1 MKYVVIGASAAGI
14 SAAET
19 LRKLDSRNEV
29 IVVSADERIYSRCML
44 HHVIAGKRSTDSISF
59 IHKDFFEKNAIQWIK
74 GVKVTGILF
83 DRQEIILQDGKSI
96 PYDRLLIATG
106 SKAFLPPIKGLD
118 NARNVFRLRDISDV
132 NEILE
137 GAKNAKSALIIGAGL
152 VGLDAAYG
160 LMERGLQVSIVEM
173 ADRVLPLQLDYQ
185 AANNYQKLFEQSG
198 AKVYTGVSVSEAV
211 TDMNGQ
217 IRSVRLNNGMEIECN
232 IIIAAA
238 GVKPNIDFIKENTL
252 KIDRGIAVNDR
263 MQTTIQHVFAA
274 GDITGQSAIWPNAV
288 KQGIVAA
295 YNMTGMEKHIH
306 DFFTAKNTINL
317 LGLETVSLGFVNAP
331 DSTYSV
337 DTLNKNGIYKKIIY
351 KDGIVYGIILQKD
364 IARCGFWT
372 HVIKEKLK
380 IDSSQKN
387 FFNLSYAD
395 FFDIGKDGNYKY
407 ASVLT

>member
-1 MKYVVIGASAAGI
+1 MKYIVIGASAAGI

-19 LRKLDSRNEV
+19 IRKLDSRNEV
-29 IVVSADERIYSRCML
+29 IVVSADEKIYSRCML
-44 HHVIAGKRSTDSISF
+44 HHVIAGKRSIDSISF
-59 IHKDFFEKNAIQWIK
+59 IHKDFFEKNAIQWMK
-74 GVKVTGILF
+74 GMKVTDILF
-83 DRQEIILQDGKSI
+83 DKQEIILQDGKNIS
-96 PYDRLLIATG
+96 YDRLLIATG

-118 NARNVFRLRDISDV
+118 NARNVFKLRDISDV

-137 GAKNAKSALIIGAGL
+137 VAKNAKSALIIGAGL
-152 VGLDAAYG
+152 VGLDAASG

-198 AKVYTGVSVSEAV
+198 VKVYTGVSVSEAV
-211 TDMNGQ
+211 TDMDGQ
-217 IRSVRLNNGMEIECN
+217 IRSVRLNNSMEVECD
-232 IIIAAA
+232 IIVAAA
-238 GVKPNIDFIKENTL
+238 GVMPDIDFIKENTL
-252 KIDRGIAVNDR
+252 KIDRGIVVNDQ
-263 MQTTIQHVFAA
+263 MKTSVQHVFAA
-274 GDITGQSAIWPNAV
+274 GDVTGQSAIWPNAV

-317 LGLETVSLGFVNAP
+317 LGLETVSLGFVDAP
-331 DSTYSV
+331 DLTYSV
-337 DTLNKNGIYKKIIY
+337 DTINKNGIYKKIIY

-380 IDSSQKN
+380 INSSQKN
-387 FFNLSYAD
+387 IFNLSYAD
-395 FFDIGKDGNYKY
+395 FFEIDKDGNYKY
-407 ASVLT
+407 ASV

>member
-19 LRKLDSRNEV
+19 IRKLDSRNEV
-29 IVVSADERIYSRCML
+29 IVVSADEKIYSRCML

-74 GVKVTGILF
+74 GVKVTDILF
-83 DRQEIILQDGKSI
+83 DRQKTILQDGQNI

-106 SKAFLPPIKGLD
+106 SKAFLPPIKGLG
-118 NARNVFRLRDISDV
+118 NARNVFKLRDISDV

-152 VGLDAAYG
+152 VGLDAASG
-160 LMERGLQVSIVEM
+160 LMERGLQISIVEM
-173 ADRVLPLQLDYQ
+173 SDRVLPLQLDYQ

-211 TDMNGQ
+211 TDMDGQ

-232 IIIAAA
+232 IIVAAA
-238 GVKPNIDFIKENTL
+238 GVKPNIDFIKGNTL

-274 GDITGQSAIWPNAV
+274 GDVTGQSAIWPNAV

-387 FFNLSYAD
+387 LFNLSYAD
-395 FFDIGKDGNYKY
+395 FFDIDKDGNYKY
-407 ASVLT
+407 ASV

>member
-19 LRKLDSRNEV
+19 IRKLDSRNEV

-44 HHVIAGKRSTDSISF
+44 HHVIAGKRSADSISF

-118 NARNVFRLRDISDV
+118 NARNVFKLRDISDV

-160 LMERGLQVSIVEM
+160 LMERGLRVSIVEM
-173 ADRVLPLQLDYQ
+173 SDRVLPLQLDYQ

-232 IIIAAA
+232 IIIAAV

-274 GDITGQSAIWPNAV
+274 GDVTGQSAIWPNAV

-295 YNMTGMEKHIH
+295 YNMTGVEKHIH

-395 FFDIGKDGNYKY
+395 FFDIGKDGDYKY